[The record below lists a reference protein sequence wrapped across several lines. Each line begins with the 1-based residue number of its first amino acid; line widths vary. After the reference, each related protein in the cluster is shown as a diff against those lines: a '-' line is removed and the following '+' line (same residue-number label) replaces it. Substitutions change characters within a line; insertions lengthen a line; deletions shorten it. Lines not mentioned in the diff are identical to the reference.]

1 VERST
6 DLPNRPHPKVAVVEC
21 PMCRVSVP
29 VDQLTLF
36 SGRNLCRNCVS
47 AWFEDDEAESDD
59 KRAS

>member
-1 VERST
+1 
-6 DLPNRPHPKVAVVEC
+6 VAVVEC